1 MWPKALAQ
9 LIELVPYIAR
19 MLPTADRYLQ
29 SRVANDEATREA
41 LAKIGEDMRGD
52 INRVTASHEGLY
64 RQLNEQSERIAEL
77 NEQLTAVR
85 AAAEAA
91 EERAGALE
99 RTVGMSSALLA
110 IVLTAN
116 VVLLALM
123 IYLVVR
129 H

>member
-9 LIELVPYIAR
+9 LIELAPYIAR

-29 SRVANDEATREA
+29 SRVANDQATREA
-41 LAKIGEDMRGD
+41 LAKIGDDVRAD

-85 AAAEAA
+85 EAA